1 MAGSSDLGPRRITL
15 DGVESVPTTRVT
27 APRASS
33 GPAVPPVP
41 GYTILSPLGEGGMG
55 VVYLARRDSTGERLS
70 LKILRTTVVG
80 DDEGRQR
87 LAREVA
93 TLSRIRSPWVGEI
106 VDSDPW
112 GKVAYVATRYV
123 PGQPLHDHV
132 VDKGPLRGDD
142 LYQLAGGLAEGIAA
156 CHAVG
161 ILHRDV
167 KPSNVVMEGR
177 NPVLIDFGLARSDA
191 DPRLTQVGLL
201 LGTPGYLPPEILSGE
216 DATPATDVHSWA
228 ATVLFAATGR
238 PPFGGGDASVVLT
251 RTRAG
256 EADLDG
262 VAQPLRAVLAG
273 ALDPDPLKR
282 PTLNAI
288 RNWLRDPTGPLPVAA
303 PQTAL
308 MSVGP
313 VVHPA
318 TVPVPDGPPPTT
330 YTAGIGFRM
339 LIVGLA
345 LIALTGAAAGA
356 FPVLTGVVLVLS
368 TMVLRGAWRGA
379 YIRAQARAVRGH
391 KWWDGPRMVIGAP
404 VDIVATFP
412 GTFGLLAWAG
422 GVVIAEALICYSLAV
437 PIRWALTAGGL
448 VGALTLAIGPGAAG
462 VRTPLRAMTRSATAR
477 WQPWF
482 ALLVVLF
489 AAAIGLLLVADYRG
503 PSYVPWPAAWHLPF
517 LHR

>member
-1 MAGSSDLGPRRITL
+1 M
-15 DGVESVPTTRVT
+15 
-27 APRASS
+27 PRAST

-41 GYTILSPLGEGGMG
+41 GYTVISPLGEGGMG
-55 VVYLARRDSTGERLS
+55 VVYIARRDSTGERLS
-70 LKILRTTVVG
+70 LKILRTNVVG

-87 LAREVA
+87 LEREVA
-93 TLSRIRSPWVGEI
+93 TLSRIRSPWVAEI
-106 VDSDPW
+106 IDADPW

-132 VDKGPLRGDD
+132 VDHGPLRGDD

-177 NPVLIDFGLARSDA
+177 NPVLIDFGLARSDV

-238 PPFGGGDASVVLT
+238 PPFGGGDAAAVLT

-262 VAQPLRAVLAG
+262 VAQPLRAVLAAG
-273 ALDPDPLKR
+273 LDPDPLKR

-303 PQTAL
+303 PQTAV
-308 MSVGP
+308 MAVGP
-313 VVHPA
+313 VVRPA
-318 TVPVPDGPPPTT
+318 AVPLPPGPAPVT
-330 YTAGIGFRM
+330 YAGGTGFRV
-339 LIVGLA
+339 LVVALA
-345 LIALTGAAAGA
+345 LIALVGAAAGA
-356 FPVLTGVVLVLS
+356 YPVLTGLVLILG
-368 TMVLRGAWRGA
+368 TMVLRGAWRGS
-379 YIRAQARAVRGH
+379 YVRAQARAVRGH
-391 KWWDGPRMVIGAP
+391 RWWDGPRMVLGAP
-404 VDIVATFP
+404 VDIAATLP
-412 GTFGLLAWAG
+412 TTLALLAWAS
-422 GVVIAEALICYSLAV
+422 GVVVAEALVCYSLAV
-437 PIRWALTAGGL
+437 PVRWALSMGGL
-448 VGALTLAIGPGAAG
+448 VGAFTLAIGPGAAG
-462 VRTPLRAMTRSATAR
+462 VRTPLRSLTRSATAR

-482 ALLVVLF
+482 ALIAVILGG
-489 AAAIGLLLVADYRG
+489 AIGLLLVADYRG
-503 PSYVPWPAAWHLPF
+503 PAYVPWPPNWHLPF
-517 LHR
+517 VNR